1 MWHAYNLIAVDD
13 EVECTTM
20 RKLKNEHAGE
30 LRESSSKV
38 VKLTLRVRCEDV
50 EYDAEGATIRVKGQ
64 NKTECEEVKLNAYHT
79 LEIGIGRAVKIEKTA
94 WDSVDVGRLEEAA
107 DPSATADLAA
117 VLIVDGLANVVL
129 VGATQTIVK
138 GKIEA
143 SMPRKRGMALMGY
156 EKAETKFF
164 SNVASVVERH
174 VDFDRVKC
182 LVIAGPGFTKDTF
195 TDFLKLE
202 AVRKNWKTL
211 QTNFSRVI
219 KAHASSAY
227 VHALSEVLENP
238 TVRALIS
245 DTKAASEVKALDD
258 FFEMLAND
266 PAPRV
271 LRSRARHG
279 GARAERHR
287 QAFDHGYGVS
297 NAQRRATKNVG
308 ARHRRSHEIWWNR
321 AHFFIRAR
329 ERGAARANHGRG
341 GDFAISTTR
350 PRRRRVAGALVF

>member
-1 MWHAYNLIAVDD
+1 MIAVDD

-164 SNVASVVERH
+164 SNVASVVQR
-174 VDFDRVKC
+174 
-182 LVIAGPGFTKDTF
+182 G
-195 TDFLKLE
+195 
-202 AVRKNWKTL
+202 
-211 QTNFSRVI
+211 
-219 KAHASSAY
+219 
-227 VHALSEVLENP
+227 
-238 TVRALIS
+238 RA
-245 DTKAASEVKALDD
+245 
-258 FFEMLAND
+258 
-266 PAPRV
+266 
-271 LRSRARHG
+271 
-279 GARAERHR
+279 
-287 QAFDHGYGVS
+287 
-297 NAQRRATKNVG
+297 
-308 ARHRRSHEIWWNR
+308 
-321 AHFFIRAR
+321 
-329 ERGAARANHGRG
+329 
-341 GDFAISTTR
+341 
-350 PRRRRVAGALVF
+350 